1 MDWLSLEVAV
11 ERVCVDASKLPES
24 WQRQLARIGVHS
36 VKDLLAARFHSC
48 LSGKNAAAVED
59 ARKIGMAKA
68 AALSHDRF
76 TTCIELDPDLRAAVD
91 WIAARDPIQEGVLV
105 SHLVH

>member
-1 MDWLSLEVAV
+1 MLLRVRPRLCETSTSDALPSFLSVT
-11 ERVCVDASKLPES
+11 D
-24 WQRQLARIGVHS
+24 
-36 VKDLLAARFHSC
+36 
-48 LSGKNAAAVED
+48 AAAMDE

-76 TTCIELDPDLRAAVD
+76 TTSIELDPDLRAAVD